1 MNRVVEKLGLGLAS
15 PAAELPTDGGVSNG
29 HGEGFLGR
37 VGGVGD
43 HRGST
48 GEEGAVGELG
58 ERRLE
63 DFSRA
68 RD

>member
-1 MNRVVEKLGLGLAS
+1 MATVRAFLA
-15 PAAELPTDGGVSNG
+15 
-29 HGEGFLGR
+29 
-37 VGGVGD
+37 
-43 HRGST
+43 
-48 GEEGAVGELG
+48 EEGAVGELG